1 MSLVAQLPAVI
12 GALPGVL
19 HGALLGA
26 AEPAFRGPTIDY
38 HALAPEIIL
47 TATVVVLVLL
57 DSIKLERA
65 KAFMPVVTNLGLL
78 AALIPLLT
86 LAYDGGTRV
95 LFGGSYVVGPMS
107 LLLKAMFLVSAYVVV
122 LLSTNYV
129 AEGDYWESE
138 YYTLLVCSV
147 LGMVVMAS
155 TRDLIGIFVALEL
168 LSIPA
173 YMLASWRKGDVRSNE
188 AGMKYYLMGVFASAV
203 LLYGMSLVYGLGGST
218 QLEEIGRAIADAPDK
233 GVPVITLALLFVV
246 VGFAF
251 KVSAVPF
258 HVWAP
263 DTYEGAPTPV
273 TAFLAVASKAAGFV
287 ALISLVFYAFL
298 PRADIIQ
305 PLFFVLAVASMTVG
319 NLAALRQTNVVRM
332 LAYSGIAQA
341 GFMLAPF
348 VVAGENPFAAMQAV
362 VIYLV
367 IYAAMNLGAFAVIIA
382 IARKTRSAELKD
394 LAGIVHSM
402 PGMAWCM
409 VLFLASLIGIPPLG
423 GWYAKFGVFK
433 VLVGA
438 ETGLGW
444 ATAIIMAIN
453 TAIAAYYYL
462 NVAKAMIFDDAPDGD
477 TAPAPRTPPSLS
489 AAVGIAL
496 VATFAFGVLPGLL
509 TNVTAY
515 GPLALG
521 G

>member
-1 MSLVAQLPAVI
+1 MTSLLAQLA
-12 GALPGVL
+12 PGT
-19 HGALLGA
+19 
-26 AEPAFRGPTIDY
+26 FRAPMMDF

-47 TATVVVLVLL
+47 LVTIVVLVLL
-57 DSIKLERA
+57 DSIKLDRA
-65 KAFMPVVTNLGLL
+65 RALMPAVANIGLL

-86 LAYDGGTRV
+86 LAYDGAQRD
-95 LFGGSYVVGPMS
+95 LFGGSYVVGSMA
-107 LLLKAMFLVSAYVVV
+107 LVLKAMFIVSAYVVI
-122 LLSTNYV
+122 LLSTNYI

-138 YYTLLVCSV
+138 YYTLIVSSV

-155 TRDLIGIFVALEL
+155 SRDLIGIFVALEL

-173 YMLASWRKGDVRSNE
+173 YMLAAWRKGDVKSNE

-203 LLYGMSLVYGLGGST
+203 LLYGMSLVYGVGGST
-218 QLEEIGRAIADAPDK
+218 RLTAIALRITELGDK
-233 GVPVITLALLFVV
+233 GVPVVTLALLFTV

-287 ALISLVFYAFL
+287 ALIQIVFYCFAVR
-298 PRADIIQ
+298 PDIIQ
-305 PLFFVLAVASMTVG
+305 PLFFVLSIASMTVG
-319 NLAALRQTNVVRM
+319 NLIALRQTNIVRM

-348 VVAGENPFAAMQAV
+348 VVVEQQGLQALQAI

-382 IARKTRSAELKD
+382 IARKTRSAEIDSLD
-394 LAGIVHSM
+394 GLFQYM
-402 PGMAWCM
+402 PGMTVAM
-409 VLFLASLIGIPPLG
+409 TLFLASLIGIPPLG

-433 VLVGA
+433 VLMGA
-438 ETGLGW
+438 QTGLGT
-444 ATAIIMAIN
+444 ATAVIMAIN

-462 NVAKAMIFDDAPDGD
+462 RVARAMWFEDAPDGD
-477 TAPAPRTPPSLS
+477 VTPVKVPASLT
-489 AAVGIAL
+489 AAVAIAL
-496 VATFAFGVLPGLL
+496 VATLVFGILPGLL
-509 TNVTAY
+509 SNVTSF

-521 G
+521 R

>member
-1 MSLVAQLPAVI
+1 VSLAAQLVAQA
-12 GALPGVL
+12 GSS
-19 HGALLGA
+19 
-26 AEPAFRGPTIDY
+26 ESFRGPTIDY

-47 TATVVVLVLL
+47 SATVVVLVLL
-57 DSIKLERA
+57 DSIKLDRA
-65 KAFMPVVTNLGLL
+65 KAYMPAVTNLGLL
-78 AALIPLLT
+78 GALIPLLT
-86 LAYDGGTRV
+86 LAYDGGERI
-95 LFGGSYVVGPMS
+95 LFGGSYVVGS
-107 LLLKAMFLVSAYVVV
+107 LALLLKAMFLVSAYVVV

-138 YYTLLVCSV
+138 YYTLLVSAV

-155 TRDLIGIFVALEL
+155 SRDLIGIFVALEL

-188 AGMKYYLMGVFASAV
+188 AGMKYFLMGVFASAV

-218 QLEEIGRAIADAPDK
+218 QLTEIGIEIAEAPTD

-263 DTYEGAPTPV
+263 DTYQGAPTPV

-287 ALISLVFYAFL
+287 ALINVVFFAFL
-298 PRADIIQ
+298 GRADIIE

-319 NLAALRQTNVVRM
+319 NLVALRQTNVVRM

-348 VVAGENPFAAMQAV
+348 CVAGTEGFAAMQSI

-382 IARKTRSAELKD
+382 IARKTRSAELDD
-394 LAGIVHSM
+394 LRGVVQTM
-402 PGMAWCM
+402 PGLAWCM

-423 GWYAKFGVFK
+423 GWFAKFSVFK

-438 ETGLGW
+438 DTGLGW
-444 ATAIIMAIN
+444 AAAIVMALN

-477 TAPAPRTPPSLS
+477 RTPAPRTPPALA

-496 VATFAFGVLPGLL
+496 VATFAFGILPGLL
-509 TNVTAY
+509 NDVTSY

>member
-1 MSLVAQLPAVI
+1 MLSLFAQLA
-12 GALPGVL
+12 PGT
-19 HGALLGA
+19 
-26 AEPAFRGPTIDY
+26 FRAPTIDY

-57 DSIKLERA
+57 DSIKLDRA
-65 KAFMPVVTNLGLL
+65 KALMPAVTNIGLL
-78 AALIPLLT
+78 CSLIPLLT
-86 LAYDGGTRV
+86 LAYDGTQRS
-95 LFGGSYVVGPMS
+95 LFGGSYVVGSMS
-107 LLLKAMFLVSAYVVV
+107 LVLKALFIVSAYVVV

-138 YYTLLVCSV
+138 YYTLIVSSV

-155 TRDLIGIFVALEL
+155 SRDLIGIFVALEL

-173 YMLASWRKGDVRSNE
+173 YMLAAWRKGDVKSNE
-188 AGMKYYLMGVFASAV
+188 AGLKYYLMGVFASAV
-203 LLYGMSLVYGLGGST
+203 LLYGMSLVYGVGGST
-218 QLEEIGRAIADAPDK
+218 QLTEIAAKIARTPDS
-233 GVPVITLALLFVV
+233 GVPVVTLAFLFVV

-287 ALISLVFYAFL
+287 ALIQIVFFCFGVR
-298 PRADIIQ
+298 PDIIQ
-305 PLFFVLAVASMTVG
+305 PLFFVLSVASMTVG
-319 NLAALRQTNVVRM
+319 NLIALRQTNVVRM

-348 VVAGENPFAAMQAV
+348 VVIEQQGIAALQAI

-367 IYAAMNLGAFAVIIA
+367 IYAAMNLGAFAVVIA
-382 IARKTRSAELKD
+382 IARKTRSAEIDSFGGLF
-394 LAGIVHSM
+394 LYM
-402 PGMAWCM
+402 PGMTVCLT
-409 VLFLASLIGIPPLG
+409 LFLASLIGIPPLG
-423 GWYAKFGVFK
+423 GWYAKFSVFK

-438 ETGLGW
+438 HSGLGT
-444 ATAIIMAIN
+444 ATAIFMALN

-462 NVAKAMIFDDAPDGD
+462 KVARAMWFDDAPDGD
-477 TAPAPRTPPSLS
+477 LTPAEVPPSLT
-489 AAVGIAL
+489 AAVALAL
-496 VATFAFGVLPGLL
+496 VATLVFGILPGLL
-509 TNVTAY
+509 TNVTSF
-515 GPLALG
+515 GPLAFG

>member
-1 MSLVAQLPAVI
+1 MSLAAQLVAQA
-12 GALPGVL
+12 GSSGS
-19 HGALLGA
+19 
-26 AEPAFRGPTIDY
+26 FRGPTIDY

-47 TATVVVLVLL
+47 SATVVVLVLL
-57 DSIKLERA
+57 DSIKLDRA
-65 KAFMPVVTNLGLL
+65 KAYMPVVTNLGLL
-78 AALIPLLT
+78 GALIPLLT
-86 LAYDGGTRV
+86 LAYDGTERV
-95 LFGGSYVVGPMS
+95 LFDGSYVVGPLA
-107 LLLKAMFLVSAYVVV
+107 LLLKAMFIVSAYVVV

-138 YYTLLVCSV
+138 YYTLLVSAV

-155 TRDLIGIFVALEL
+155 SRDLIGIFVALEL

-218 QLEEIGRAIADAPDK
+218 QLDEIGRQIARAPSE

-246 VGFAF
+246 FGFAF

-287 ALISLVFYAFL
+287 ALINIVFFAFL
-298 PRADIIQ
+298 PRSDVIE
-305 PLFFVLAVASMTVG
+305 PLFFVLSVASMTVG
-319 NLAALRQTNVVRM
+319 NLVALRQTNVVRM

-348 VVAGENPFAAMQAV
+348 VVAGSEGVAAMQAI

-367 IYAAMNLGAFAVIIA
+367 IYAAMNLGAFAVIVA

-394 LAGIVHSM
+394 LRGLVHTM

-423 GWYAKFGVFK
+423 GWYAKFSVFK
-433 VLVGA
+433 VLIGA
-438 ETGLGW
+438 DTGLGW
-444 ATAIIMAIN
+444 ATAIIMALN

-462 NVAKAMIFDDAPDGD
+462 NVARTMIFDDAPDGD
-477 TAPAPRTPPSLS
+477 TTPAPRTPAALT
-489 AAVGIAL
+489 AAVGITL
-496 VATFAFGVLPGLL
+496 VVTFAFGVLPGLL
-509 TNVTAY
+509 TDVTSY
-515 GPLALG
+515 GPLAVG
-521 G
+521 R